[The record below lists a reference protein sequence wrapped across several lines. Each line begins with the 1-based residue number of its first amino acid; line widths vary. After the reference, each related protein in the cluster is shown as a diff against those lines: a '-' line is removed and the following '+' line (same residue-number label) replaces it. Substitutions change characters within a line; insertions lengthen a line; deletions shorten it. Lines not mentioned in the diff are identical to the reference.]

1 MEITSRKKYQNPEL
15 AKRGSVGRK
24 PEDEKR
30 YDRALLLSIR
40 RASVFLDQTL
50 YCRGYCESFK
60 IEFNTNR
67 QVIWLDLCSKWITW
81 ATGKNGAEA
90 RHSGSR
96 ETGCKGTGE
105 GGAPLQMS
113 RLEMVIAWRGNEES
127 WMDSRD
133 TKEGEE
139 GPRLVPRSL
148 PVRWVMISLWAGEHW
163 GRKRRVWEEDN
174 QFSLSHRGCVRPLIA
189 WHQPPSPTC
198 FCIHSPLVLTPACL
212 WPWASCCSTSIL

>member
-81 ATGKNGAEA
+81 AAGKNGAEA

-113 RLEMVIAWRGNEES
+113 RLEMVIAWHGNEES

-148 PVRWVMISLWAGEHW
+148 PVRWVMISFMSWRTLGEEEE
-163 GRKRRVWEEDN
+163 GLRR
-174 QFSLSHRGCVRPLIA
+174 R
-189 WHQPPSPTC
+189 
-198 FCIHSPLVLTPACL
+198 
-212 WPWASCCSTSIL
+212 